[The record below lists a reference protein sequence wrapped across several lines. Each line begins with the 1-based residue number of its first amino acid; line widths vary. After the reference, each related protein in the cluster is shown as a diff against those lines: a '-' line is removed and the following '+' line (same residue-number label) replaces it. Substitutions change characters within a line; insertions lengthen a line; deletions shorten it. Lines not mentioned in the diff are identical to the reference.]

1 MTMAPKTTASIMMAM
16 ALGIASG
23 WSSSAA
29 AQTSLKGG
37 AACQSK
43 GKTRTNFDFK
53 HAVVTVSKA
62 TGLVRITLMGEKPS
76 ASEEKHISMSAL
88 GEWDAAPAD
97 YDLPNSLIPRMQA
110 LEAKSVRL
118 TLGAISE
125 DDVKAKKPWSLPPV
139 YTLDNVGYAFL
150 HSCLVLVNLSS
161 ELDMAKDAEQDADN
175 RYAFRRVFKT
185 IQIPTTPGAAT
196 ISAEFK
202 ASPMMGMADFKVEL
216 STAVFVY

>member
-1 MTMAPKTTASIMMAM
+1 
-16 ALGIASG
+16 
-23 WSSSAA
+23 
-29 AQTSLKGG
+29 
-37 AACQSK
+37 
-43 GKTRTNFDFK
+43 
-53 HAVVTVSKA
+53 
-62 TGLVRITLMGEKPS
+62 
-76 ASEEKHISMSAL
+76 
-88 GEWDAAPAD
+88 
-97 YDLPNSLIPRMQA
+97 MQA

-161 ELDMAKDAEQDADN
+161 ELDMAKDAEQDTDN

-185 IQIPTTPGAAT
+185 IQIPTTPGAAS

-202 ASPMMGMADFKVEL
+202 ASPTMGMADFKVEL